1 MSTIHHDSALDD
13 AELSAAERE
22 WLERQGRAARALEAR
37 QRRSAAIRGRAA
49 LKASPAAS
57 SEPAATLVGARRGRA
72 GASFKPRVSPL

>member
-37 QRRSAAIRGRAA
+37 QRRSAAIRGRTA
-49 LKASPAAS
+49 LKANSAERPAA
-57 SEPAATLVGARRGRA
+57 PAT
-72 GASFKPRVSPL
+72 PRPR